1 MAKLMVH
8 RNILKNFS
16 KLPSKVQK
24 RVSELIEEFQQDPH
38 SEAIGLHPLKET
50 MLDAKVRGV
59 KKLPDGY
66 RAIVIAPE
74 KGDTYLLV
82 HIDTHD
88 EAYDWARNKRFEVH
102 EMTGVFQVFDAE
114 EIESKARE
122 TLHPKTI
129 AADYPLSRLSDD
141 ELFTAGVPKP
151 LIPAVRSIQSDAA
164 LESLIDYLPPDC
176 RDVLFGLAAGMSLD
190 DALTEM
196 LGAGPV
202 AKEAAATGSGDF
214 SKIQE
219 APNFDLVLVEGEEEL
234 KKILAGTL
242 EEWRI
247 FLHPYQRKLVT
258 WKTHGPISITGAAG
272 TGKTVALMHRAV
284 HLARG
289 LQDSSAR
296 VLVLTFTTNLP
307 VTIKHLIRR
316 LAPEV
321 ADRIEVTNLH
331 TLARTICSRAGWK
344 GRIAEDEEVNQIW
357 EEVWATH
364 TEELPMTREELRLE
378 YEMVIEPNGIDD
390 EEAYLAAVRSGR
402 PRISRE
408 QRRAAWAVFRAFLRG
423 LKKRNLLTVE
433 GAAHEARLAVERG
446 NFTRY
451 AHVLVDEIQDFSLE
465 ALRLIRVVSPI
476 DEGAPDPL
484 CVAGDGHQ
492 RIYRYKVPM
501 SRAEIDIRG
510 RSHRLKT
517 NYRTSQQIRNFA
529 HGILAGLEIDDLNG
543 GVTTT
548 TGDHSVFKGPKPI
561 IEQCKDEKAE
571 AAVIV
576 DWVKKLL
583 DKHNL
588 AAHEICVTPY
598 KSSIR
603 SALTAAGIATYE
615 LKPREEDPGS
625 DEDGVRLGAMKRIKG
640 LEFRAV
646 AMACADRDDPMNNLE
661 QASIRERC
669 ERYVAATRAREHLL
683 VTVTK

>member
-24 RVSELIEEFQQDPH
+24 RVSELIEEFQQNPH
-38 SEAIGLHPLKET
+38 SEAIGLHPLKDT
-50 MLDAKVRGV
+50 MLDPKVRGV

-82 HIDTHD
+82 NIDTHD
-88 EAYDWARNKRFEVH
+88 EAYAWARNKRFEVH

-114 EIESKARE
+114 EIESKAKK
-122 TLHPKTI
+122 TLNPKTTV
-129 AADYPLSRLSDD
+129 ADYALSRLSDD
-141 ELFTAGVPKP
+141 ALFTAGVPKP

-190 DALTEM
+190 EALNEM

-202 AKEAAATGSGDF
+202 SKEVAAVSPGDF

-234 KKILAGTL
+234 KKILAGPL

-247 FLHPYQRKLVT
+247 FLHPKQKELVT
-258 WKTHGPISITGAAG
+258 WKTKGPMSVTGAAG

-284 HLARG
+284 HLART

-296 VLVLTFTTNLP
+296 ALITTFTTNLP

-344 GRIAEDEEVNQIW
+344 GRIAEDEEINQIW
-357 EEVWATH
+357 EEVWTTH

-378 YEMVIEPNGIDD
+378 YEQVIEPNGIDD
-390 EEAYLAAVRSGR
+390 EEAYLSAVRSGR

-408 QRRAAWAVFRAFLRG
+408 QRRAAWVVFRAFQRG
-423 LKKRNLLTVE
+423 LKKRNLLTFE
-433 GAAHEARLAVERG
+433 GAVHEARLAV
-446 NFTRY
+446 
-451 AHVLVDEIQDFSLE
+451 
-465 ALRLIRVVSPI
+465 
-476 DEGAPDPL
+476 
-484 CVAGDGHQ
+484 
-492 RIYRYKVPM
+492 
-501 SRAEIDIRG
+501 
-510 RSHRLKT
+510 
-517 NYRTSQQIRNFA
+517 
-529 HGILAGLEIDDLNG
+529 
-543 GVTTT
+543 
-548 TGDHSVFKGPKPI
+548 
-561 IEQCKDEKAE
+561 
-571 AAVIV
+571 
-576 DWVKKLL
+576 
-583 DKHNL
+583 
-588 AAHEICVTPY
+588 
-598 KSSIR
+598 
-603 SALTAAGIATYE
+603 
-615 LKPREEDPGS
+615 
-625 DEDGVRLGAMKRIKG
+625 
-640 LEFRAV
+640 
-646 AMACADRDDPMNNLE
+646 
-661 QASIRERC
+661 
-669 ERYVAATRAREHLL
+669 
-683 VTVTK
+683 